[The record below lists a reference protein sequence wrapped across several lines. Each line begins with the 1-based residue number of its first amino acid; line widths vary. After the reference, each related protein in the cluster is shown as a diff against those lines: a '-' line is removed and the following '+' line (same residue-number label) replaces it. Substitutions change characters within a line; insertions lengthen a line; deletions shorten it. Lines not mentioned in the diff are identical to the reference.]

1 MLKRVQLA
9 AVIVLALAALAS
21 AQGAA
26 KPSRPSK
33 PKLDRYQVP
42 AGAALLLKL
51 GTALDGGTASV
62 DDQVEA
68 TLWSPLIQDG
78 VELIPAESVVFGRV
92 VEVVRASERRP
103 SGYITFA
110 FSIVEHAATGSRA
123 TLNTRTITI
132 EAPRPDD
139 SQPTGRKEKRK
150 PVDAA
155 MPAGASFIAVTSEPL
170 LVRIPR

>member
-1 MLKRVQLA
+1 MLERVQLA
-9 AVIVLALAALAS
+9 AVIVLALAAPTF

-26 KPSRPSK
+26 KPSK

-51 GTALDGGTASV
+51 GTALDGATATV

-110 FSIVEHAATGSRA
+110 FSIVEHAETGSRA

-132 EAPRPDD
+132 EAPRPDE
-139 SQPTGRKEKRK
+139 SQPAPKKEKRK